1 MRSKVSDLRGLSLD
15 DLIAKVRELNDEL
28 FKIRMQIATGSISNK
43 HAIVSKRRELARVKT
58 ILNEKLGGAQ

>member
-1 MRSKVSDLRGLSLD
+1 MHSKASELRALTLD

-28 FKIRMQIATGSISNK
+28 FKIRMQQATGSITNK
-43 HAIVSKRRELARVKT
+43 HAVVTKRRELAKVKT

>member
-1 MRSKVSDLRGLSLD
+1 MRSKASELRALTLE

-28 FKIRMQIATGSISNK
+28 FKIRMQKATGSINNK
-43 HAIVSKRRELARVKT
+43 HAVVTKRRELAKVKT

>member
-1 MRSKVSDLRGLSLD
+1 MHSKASELRALTLD

-28 FKIRMQIATGSISNK
+28 FKIRMQQATGSINNK
-43 HAIVSKRRELARVKT
+43 HAVVTKRRELAKVKT

>member
-1 MRSKVSDLRGLSLD
+1 MHSKASELRALTLE

-28 FKIRMQIATGSISNK
+28 FKIRMQKATGSINNK
-43 HAIVSKRRELARVKT
+43 HAVVTKRRELAKVKT